1 MIIENA
7 IIKIREY
14 WKEGITWAI
23 SNLSEEKKNLTEI
36 QNELRKA
43 FKEYK
48 KIDAMPFNDG
58 PDLELAKST
67 RLYNK
72 KLRALKEKYNI
83 KDISNTDSHEKS

>member
-1 MIIENA
+1 MG
-7 IIKIREY
+7 Y
-14 WKEGITWAI
+14 Q
-23 SNLSEEKKNLTEI
+23 EELTEI

-43 FKEYK
+43 FEEYK
-48 KIDAMPFNDG
+48 KIDAMPFDDG

-83 KDISNTDSHEKS
+83 KDISNTDSHEKSEETID